1 MDMLIGEKQNRD
13 WIELLIEQVENKEAN
28 FFSK

>member
-1 MDMLIGEKQNRD
+1 MEILTGEKQNRD
-13 WIELLIEQVENKEAN
+13 WTEFLIEQVENKEAN